1 MGEGFRNLA
10 FLVWALCAV
19 NGSAKAKNIDS
30 VIAEEQNTT
39 APTVVFGAAKKPDGS
54 MGEYVV
60 EQPDGA
66 PNPLGDPLQFPNS
79 SPQQVNDVT
88 QGQDGSAPV
97 EKVNNVVQPVSENG
111 NETPQELGKDFQNTL
126 MEANGMV
133 YDVQAYPVK
142 DFQAIGNSAEPE
154 TIYSPNVNP

>member
-10 FLVWALCAV
+10 ILVWALCAV
-19 NGSAKAKNIDS
+19 NGSAKAKSIDA
-30 VIAEEQNTT
+30 VIAEEQNNA
-39 APTVVFGAAKKPDGS
+39 APTIVFGAAKKPDGS
-54 MGEYVV
+54 MGEFVV

-66 PNPLGDPLQFPNS
+66 PNPLGDPLQFPNP
-79 SPQQVNDVT
+79 SPQPVT
-88 QGQDGSAPV
+88 DNQQDASAPV
-97 EKVNNVVQPVSENG
+97 EKTNSVAQPVSESG
-111 NETPQELGKDFQNTL
+111 NETPQALGKDFQNTL

-142 DFQAIGNSAEPE
+142 DFKAIGNSAEPE